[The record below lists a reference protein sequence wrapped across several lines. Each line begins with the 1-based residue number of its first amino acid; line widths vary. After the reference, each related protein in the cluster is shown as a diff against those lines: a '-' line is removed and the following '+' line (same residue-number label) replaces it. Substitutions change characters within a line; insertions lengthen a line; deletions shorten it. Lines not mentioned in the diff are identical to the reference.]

1 MNDDMM
7 KRLALLSA
15 LKGAGDAPEA
25 QEDAESD
32 LCIMSVQ
39 EASAL
44 IDMNGGIGSARFS
57 RQVAAYILDPDN
69 HVYGN
74 ADDYHNLVARFL
86 QFGDYYT
93 ALQVCF
99 LALKKFPCSVDLLAN
114 AIQAAGQAGV
124 FEVGESY
131 INQARKI
138 DMKYWNWRLFLF
150 MIVYYQSLLSR
161 CDSGELESVY
171 ARAVQIAK
179 DYQHYLPMDERG
191 YNKEAELLLFAN
203 DRVRAKQVL
212 NHAIFDKIL
221 IDGESVNLIAAQCC
235 VTMLDDILDDSEEYD
250 LIIKVAQ
257 KGIKNTAQEQPSSRI
272 GYFVYRSAL
281 AKDAL
286 VVKESY
292 GNRAKI
298 EEALTEYQCAFD
310 LNQSMGY
317 AKTISERYAVLC
329 QNAKSPIVDMPLKK
343 RPLIVTEPA
352 KPHNGD

>member
-1 MNDDMM
+1 MNEDML

-15 LKGAGDAPEA
+15 LKNG
-25 QEDAESD
+25 EDASDEESNTEYE

-39 EASAL
+39 EAATL
-44 IDMNGGIGSARFS
+44 IDMKGGTGSAQFS
-57 RQVAAYILDPDN
+57 RQVAAHVTQPEN

-93 ALQVCF
+93 ALQICNF
-99 LALKKFPCSVDLLAN
+99 ALKRFPYSVDLLAN
-114 AIQAAGQAGV
+114 AIQAAGQAGL
-124 FEVGESY
+124 FEVGEAY
-131 INQARKI
+131 INQAKKI

-150 MIVYYQSLLSR
+150 IIVYYQSLLNS
-161 CDSGELESVY
+161 CAPDTIGQVY
-171 ARAVQIAK
+171 ERAVKISK
-179 DYQHYLPMDERG
+179 DYQFYLPMDERG

-203 DRVRAKQVL
+203 ERAKAKQVL
-212 NHAIFDKIL
+212 SRAIFDKIQ

-250 LIIKVAQ
+250 LIIKVAR

-286 VVKESY
+286 VVKEEY
-292 GNRAKI
+292 QNRAKI
-298 EEALTEYQCAFD
+298 EEALTEYQCAYD
-310 LNQSMGY
+310 LNQSMSY
-317 AKTISERYAVLC
+317 AKTISERYAILC

-343 RPLIVTEPA
+343 RPLVFTESA
-352 KPHNGD
+352 KGN